1 MKFIH
6 LSDLHIGKVVNGFS
20 MIDEQRYILNEILEI
35 ADKEKP
41 NAVLIAGDVYDKAV
55 PPTEAV
61 QLFDDFLVKLSFKKI
76 PVFIISGNHDSAQR
90 IAFARK
96 LMETSSIYISP
107 VYRGD
112 VKPIVLNDE
121 YGEVCVYMLPF
132 IKPLN
137 IRVLFPNEEFKT
149 YNDAIKKAVDIMN
162 VDKNKR
168 NILITHQ
175 FVTGAERCESE
186 EISVGGSD
194 NIDTAVFDDFDYVA
208 LGHLHSPQKVK
219 KDTIRYCGT
228 PLKYSFSECMHKKSV
243 TVVELKNKGEDLEIR
258 TIPLVPQHDM
268 REIKGKYMELT
279 DRNNY
284 KGTDTLDYLHITLTD
299 EDDIPDAVSKLR
311 IIYPNIM
318 KLSYDNARTK
328 QKNNIVATT
337 EIEEKLPIDLFMDFY
352 KQQNNQEMD
361 TEQINFVREIID
373 NVWEGQE

>member
-35 ADKEKP
+35 VDKEKP
-41 NAVLIAGDVYDKAV
+41 NTVLIAGDVYDKAV

-61 QLFDDFLVKLSFKKI
+61 QLFDDFLVKLSIKKI
-76 PVFIISGNHDSAQR
+76 PIFIISGNHDSAQR

-96 LMETSSIYISP
+96 LMENSSIYISP

-112 VKPIVLNDE
+112 VEPIVLNDE

-137 IRVLFPNEEFKT
+137 IRVLYPNEEFKT

-186 EISVGGSD
+186 EINVGGSD
-194 NIDTAVFDDFDYVA
+194 NIDTAIFDDFDYVA

-228 PLKYSFSECMHKKSV
+228 PLKYSFSECTHKKSV
-243 TVVELKNKGEDLEIR
+243 TVVELKNKGEDIVIR
-258 TIPLVPQHDM
+258 TIPLIPQHDM

-284 KGTDTLDYLHITLTD
+284 KGTNTLDYLHITLTD
-299 EDDIPDAVSKLR
+299 EDDIPDAISKLR

-318 KLSYDNARTK
+318 KLSYDNTRTK
-328 QKNNIVATT
+328 QKNNIVTTT

-361 TEQINFVREIID
+361 KEQINFVREIID